1 MADEG
6 FGRLAVFEFT
16 LALGADQDLQQLG
29 GQRPGVSDSGNP
41 TRVSAAALLRQ
52 WGSTLT
58 QQSR

>member
-6 FGRLAVFEFT
+6 FGRLAVFELT
-16 LALGADQDLQQLG
+16 LALGADEDLQQLG
-29 GQRPGVSDSGNP
+29 GQRHGVSDSGNP
-41 TRVSAAALLRQ
+41 KRARAVALLRQ